1 LARAIARGG
10 TIGNEALQP
19 AKELYAAQER
29 IPLRSKR
36 RRRPSGRP
44 PPLPRELGASGRF
57 WIGALIA
64 LLAFIVSL
72 ILVSQAGN
80 SFERQENTFLRWFA
94 VRRTGWLDDTMLA
107 LNGLGSTF
115 FTRTIRLGTILAL
128 IGVRRWRHLFVLIGS
143 ILLVAWITNN
153 FALVVPRPRPFG
165 LRIIGGWEGSP
176 FPSRPV
182 AELSVALVGVLYTL
196 LPHGRWRDVGKFVAG
211 TLLGALA
218 AAQIYLGLNH
228 PTDIVF
234 ALILGI
240 GIPLIAFRWLTPNS
254 VFPIRYGRGKAA
266 HLDVG
271 GPRGTAIREAVRD
284 QLGMTVLDIKPVGLA
299 GSGGSTP
306 LRITVA
312 GDPDDHLFAKLYAQT
327 HLRADRSYKIGRT
340 ILYGTLEDEKS
351 YNSVRRL
358 VQYED
363 YILRVMYESGIA
375 CAKSYGF
382 VEITP
387 EREYL
392 LVTDFLEGGTEITE
406 AEVDDD
412 VIDDALSTIRRM
424 WEVGVAHRD
433 VKPANIMVRD
443 GKIVLIDLAFGE
455 IRPSPWRQA
464 VDLANMML
472 VLALQTDPDR
482 VYQRALRFFSADEI
496 AEAFAATRG
505 LTMPSQSRALLKAR
519 QKEGRDLL
527 ARFREL
533 APKRRPI
540 SIQRWS
546 VRRIGLTL
554 LVAAGFLLA
563 LLLTLDNI
571 QTGAL

>member
-1 LARAIARGG
+1 VPVPSPVDQRG
-10 TIGNEALQP
+10 LP
-19 AKELYAAQER
+19 
-29 IPLRSKR
+29 RSKR
-36 RRRPSGRP
+36 RRRPSGQP
-44 PPLPRELGASGRF
+44 PPLPRELGASGKF

-64 LLAFIVSL
+64 LLAFFVSL
-72 ILVSQAGN
+72 LLVTQAGN
-80 SFERQENTFLRWFA
+80 SFERQENIFLRWFA
-94 VRRTGWLDDTMLA
+94 VRRTGWLNRAMLEV
-107 LNGLGSTF
+107 NDLGSTSF
-115 FTRTIRLGTILAL
+115 IRTLRIGTILAL
-128 IGVRRWRHLFVLIGS
+128 IGVRRWRHLFVLVGS
-143 ILLVAWITNN
+143 LLLVAWITNK
-153 FALVVPRPRPFG
+153 FAWYVPRPRPLG
-165 LRIIGGWEGSP
+165 VQIIGPWEGSS

-182 AELSVALVGVLYTL
+182 SELSVALVGVLYTL
-196 LPHGRWRDVGKFVAG
+196 LPHGPPRNIGKFAAAV
-211 TLLGALA
+211 LLGALV
-218 AAQIYLGLNH
+218 AAQLYLGLNH
-228 PTDIVF
+228 PVDIVV

-240 GIPLIAFRWLTPNS
+240 AIPLVAFRWLTPNS

-271 GPRGTAIREAVRD
+271 GPRGAAIRQAVSD
-284 QLGMTVLDIKPVGLA
+284 QLGMTVLDVKPVGLA

-312 GDPDDHLFAKLYAQT
+312 GNPEDHLFAKLYAQT

-363 YILRVMYESGIA
+363 YVLRVMYDSGIP

-392 LVTDFLEGGTEITE
+392 LVTSFVEGGTEITE
-406 AEVDDD
+406 AEVDDE

-424 WEVGVAHRD
+424 WELGVAHRD
-433 VKPANIMVRD
+433 IKPANIMVQD

-472 VLALQTDPDR
+472 VLALRTDPDR
-482 VYQRALRFFSADEI
+482 VYQRALRFFSAEEI

-519 QKEGRDLL
+519 RKEGRDLL

-533 APKRRPI
+533 APKHRPI
-540 SIQRWS
+540 AIQRWS
-546 VRRIGLTL
+546 MRRIGLTL
-554 LVAAGFLLA
+554 LVVAGFLLA
-563 LLLTLDNI
+563 LSLTIDNI